1 MTRRGPRVAVVATH
15 PIQYHAPWFRAL
27 VAEGV
32 DLHVLFALLPDAG
45 RQAVGFGTGFEWDVP
60 ILRGYPWSLLGQTR
74 REPDLGKFLGLRSAG
89 LGRALATLA
98 PDAVVLTG
106 WNALPLVQ
114 GLLAAIR
121 LGVPTVV
128 RGESNALRPR
138 PPWREAGQR
147 ALLASFDA
155 FVAIGKA
162 NRAFYERN
170 GARPERIVDG
180 GYFVDEEHFEELR
193 GREMPRRA
201 ERRRRWGVPEGACC
215 FLFVGKLQPKKR
227 PLDFLAALERV
238 ARRSPAGAVHGLVVG
253 SGELEAEAR
262 TAAAENGV
270 PITFAGFL
278 NQSEIG
284 AAYAAGDVLVLP
296 SDWGETWGLV
306 VNEGMLFGLP
316 AVVSD
321 RVGCGPDLVTG
332 GETGRIA
339 PFGDANALADAMEGL
354 VRDAE
359 TRKAMG
365 AKARAR
371 SLGYSPRRG
380 ARATLEAVRIAMGG
394 A

>member
-1 MTRRGPRVAVVATH
+1 MTGRGPRVAVVATH

-27 VAEGV
+27 LAEGV
-32 DLHVLFALLPDAG
+32 DLHVLFAFMPNAE
-45 RQAVGFGTGFEWDVP
+45 RQAVGFGAGFEWDVP
-60 ILRGYPWSLLGQTR
+60 LLEGYPWSLLGQTR
-74 REPDLGKFLGLRSAG
+74 REPDLGRFLGLRSAG
-89 LGRALATLA
+89 LGRALAALA

-106 WNALPLVQ
+106 WNALPLLQ

-121 LGVPTVV
+121 LGLPTVA

-138 PPWREAGQR
+138 PPWKEAGQR

-170 GARPERIVDG
+170 GVSSDRIVDG
-180 GYFVDEEHFEELR
+180 GYFVDEAHFEELR
-193 GREMPRRA
+193 RREAPRRS
-201 ERRRRWGVPEGACC
+201 ELRSTWGIPEQSCC

-253 SGELEAEAR
+253 SGEIEAEAR
-262 TAAAENGV
+262 GTAEENGAPV
-270 PITFAGFL
+270 TFAGFL
-278 NQSEIG
+278 NQTEIG
-284 AAYAAGDVLVLP
+284 GAYAAADVLVLP

-321 RVGCGPDLVTG
+321 RVGCGPDLVTEG
-332 GETGRIA
+332 QTGRIA
-339 PFGDANALADAMEGL
+339 PFGDVEAMADAMEGL

-359 TRKAMG
+359 ARRSMG
-365 AKARAR
+365 SKARAR
-371 SLGYSPRRG
+371 ALGYSPRRG
-380 ARATLEAVRIAMGG
+380 ARATLEAVRIAVGG

>member
-1 MTRRGPRVAVVATH
+1 MTGRGPSVAVVATH

-32 DLHVLFALLPDAG
+32 DLHVLFAFLPDSG
-45 RQAVGFGTGFEWDVP
+45 RQAVGFGNEFEWDVP
-60 ILRGYPWSLLGQTR
+60 ILEGYPWSVLGQTH
-74 REPDLGKFLGLRSAG
+74 REPDLGRFLGLRSAG
-89 LGRALATLA
+89 LGRALAALA

-121 LGVPTVV
+121 LGLPTVV

-138 PPWREAGQR
+138 SSWKEAGQR
-147 ALLASFDA
+147 ALFASFDA

-162 NRAFYERN
+162 NRAFYERS
-170 GARPERIVDG
+170 GVPPERIVDG
-180 GYFVDEEHFEELR
+180 GYFVDDAHFGELR

-201 ERRRRWGVPEGACC
+201 ERRHRWGVPEAACC

-227 PLDFLAALERV
+227 PLDFLAALERL

-253 SGELEAEAR
+253 TGELEAEAR
-262 TAAAENGV
+262 RAAAKNGAPV
-270 PITFAGFL
+270 TFTGFL
-278 NQSEIG
+278 NQTEIG
-284 AAYAAGDVLVLP
+284 EAYAAADVLVLP

-321 RVGCGPDLVTG
+321 RVGCGPDLVTE
-332 GETGRIA
+332 GETGRVA
-339 PFGDANALADAMEGL
+339 PFGDVEVLADTMEGL

-359 TRKAMG
+359 RRKSMG
-365 AKARAR
+365 EKARAR
-371 SLGYSPRRG
+371 ALNYSPRRG
-380 ARATLEAVRIAMGG
+380 ATATLEAVRIAMGG